1 MDCSVMCDINIQKGD
16 YADEESSKQTQ
27 EVRNQA
33 SAGSI
38 AVTQVNVVTS
48 SKYENEL

>member
-1 MDCSVMCDINIQKGD
+1 MKKAQNRLK
-16 YADEESSKQTQ
+16 KW
-27 EVRNQA
+27 RNQA